1 MYYGAGFTHSD
12 VYNMPIYLRNF
23 YYKKLVD
30 TRKKENDEIKKQKLS
45 SKEKQALKN
54 PKIQK
59 LLKGFYKDLDNAK
72 KHSNNVRKEL
82 EKLGIK
88 TGGQR

>member
-30 TRKKENDEIKKQKLS
+30 TRKKENDEIKKQNQKS
-45 SKEKQALKN
+45 QVSKPAIN
-54 PKIQK
+54 PRFK
-59 LLKGFYKDLDNAK
+59 
-72 KHSNNVRKEL
+72 R
-82 EKLGIK
+82 
-88 TGGQR
+88 